1 MSKNN
6 PKISNFSKKLT
17 LTLEFYTWVSISVTN
32 NFMHEIL
39 IPLACHYFGIIKTS
53 SFYFVSG
60 GKTNLKDSKNLQ
72 NYC

>member
-39 IPLACHYFGIIKTS
+39 IPLACHYL
-53 SFYFVSG
+53 V
-60 GKTNLKDSKNLQ
+60 
-72 NYC
+72 